1 MNECSMDKISKEDN
15 SSNNN
20 LIITTNKF
28 SSEDLLPIFDHSK
41 HLKQDIN
48 EQTMNTTNQSY
59 LVSLSNYNTTNTNI
73 SERQIDTDRQN
84 NQNISKLEDI
94 LSDISLST
102 FFEPLKT
109 VKQETTEIKSSRLE
123 NTVLKTDGNSTFNS
137 KLHPIFG
144 EKSWAQSLFKE
155 CVNFYDEYKE
165 NPERILDD
173 HFDRIWKTR
182 EALMLLEDQVD
193 LQNAFRRHSKKPS
206 KARKKY
212 QANNDNTYHSLKDF
226 KKNVEVNSKDEQT
239 YWNYNIS
246 QYINNNELNDHGSN
260 TSQLLSNEYL
270 NQFNQSQLT
279 KYTYYTQSQLKSYR
293 CNNCNKYYFDYD
305 NSFNK
310 VDNGDFI
317 THSSEVITDDLD
329 FNSFAYKRRNNSQN
343 AMITRSRRRSY
354 FMCSEESKYVSS
366 RKYHSNNYLLR
377 NSISLPNLTTN
388 KQDLQL
394 NNFITC
400 VVYVSEDSLPHIIQC
415 KNNQWTLKL
424 FKRKLFNSCIQLIQN
439 YNMKFTMNSRI

>member
-1 MNECSMDKISKEDN
+1 MV
-15 SSNNN
+15 SSYSFCKSQ
-20 LIITTNKF
+20 LF

-73 SERQIDTDRQN
+73 SERQIDIDRQN
-84 NQNISKLEDI
+84 NQNVSKLEDI

-102 FFEPLKT
+102 FLEPLKT
-109 VKQETTEIKSSRLE
+109 VKEETTEIKSSRLE

-193 LQNAFRRHSKKPS
+193 LQNAFRKHSKKPS

-343 AMITRSRRRSY
+343 AMITRSR
-354 FMCSEESKYVSS
+354 
-366 RKYHSNNYLLR
+366 
-377 NSISLPNLTTN
+377 
-388 KQDLQL
+388 
-394 NNFITC
+394 
-400 VVYVSEDSLPHIIQC
+400 
-415 KNNQWTLKL
+415 
-424 FKRKLFNSCIQLIQN
+424 
-439 YNMKFTMNSRI
+439 